1 MKDYREFGQL
11 SVFHLEESYILDIVA
26 RPGSLAC
33 DVDLALFPE
42 HREYTSPAPGERHC
56 YKRGWM
62 RFSSVSE
69 LHWVDQGWPPAVDA
83 SGESD
88 YGTIDS
94 MKIDGDRYVMAGDF
108 GEIRVI
114 AQAVVIQLR
123 DLGVAEPVD

>member
-1 MKDYREFGQL
+1 
-11 SVFHLEESYILDIVA
+11 
-26 RPGSLAC
+26 
-33 DVDLALFPE
+33 
-42 HREYTSPAPGERHC
+42 
-56 YKRGWM
+56 M

-88 YGTIDS
+88 YGAIDS

-108 GEIRVI
+108 GEICVI
-114 AQAVVIQLR
+114 AQAVMIQLR